1 MRRLTRWA
9 VRLALL
15 AVAIPFLLTLLYAVV
30 PPVSTL
36 MLARWLT
43 FQEVD
48 RRWVRLRD
56 MAPSAPVAVMTAE
69 DARFCLHHGVDWDAL
84 REVLD
89 DEDEPSRGASTIT
102 QQTVKNLFL
111 WGGRS
116 YIRKAI
122 EIPMAVAFDA
132 VLPKRRILEIYLNI
146 AEWGD
151 GIFGIEAAARAH
163 FNKSSKTLTTREAA
177 ALAAALPSPLTR
189 DPARPRGGHRVVMDA
204 VLRRM
209 ATENLD
215 VACLKQ

>member
-1 MRRLTRWA
+1 MRIARWLGRL
-9 VRLALL
+9 VCLAILVPL
-15 AVAIPFLLTLLYAVV
+15 MLTIAYAFV

-43 FQEVD
+43 FQDVD
-48 RRWVRLRD
+48 RRWISLRD
-56 MAPSAPVAVMTAE
+56 MAPSVAVAVMTAE

-89 DEDEPSRGASTIT
+89 DEDEPSRGASTIS

-122 EIPMAVAFDA
+122 EIPMAVAFDL
-132 VLPKRRILEIYLNI
+132 VLPKRRVLEIYLNV

-151 GIFGIEAAARAH
+151 GIFGVEAAARRH
-163 FNKSSKTLTTREAA
+163 FNKSSRILSVREAA
-177 ALAAALPSPLTR
+177 ALAAALPNPIR
-189 DPARPRGGHRVVMDA
+189 RNPARPAGGHRMVMET

-209 ATENLD
+209 NTQNLD
-215 VACLKQ
+215 TGCLGK